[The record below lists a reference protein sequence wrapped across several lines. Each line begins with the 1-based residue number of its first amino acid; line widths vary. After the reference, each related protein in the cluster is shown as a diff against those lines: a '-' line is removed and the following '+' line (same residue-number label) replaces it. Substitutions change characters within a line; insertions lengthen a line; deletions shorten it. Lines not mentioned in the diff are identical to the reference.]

1 MTQIEIK
8 NIFNSPQIQTIVQA
22 DEFYFSKAREAIDK
36 WLQLKVNEQM
46 KDDLIRLSLDY
57 TQFLEIAMINPEIEE
72 IQELLLEIVS
82 YCDNNAR
89 GKNTYNRYE
98 DKRVLAKAAVR
109 MGDWVSA
116 LVKLKFNHEEIQG
129 SSIKNAFSYIQN
141 PRENCTILSENH
153 RKMLA
158 EKLFQ
163 QSFASADF
171 VTQLKDYFSSYNL
184 TVNHPENYTYLLSSI
199 IYQMKNSWMEEVLG
213 LMATDG
219 TGWQDELLEL
229 DEDYKGFVSWNSKK
243 PTMGAK
249 VLKQLADLI
258 KEGQTFPLFYAKGG
272 MVHYKAE
279 IVDFATSQDELNSK
293 NWKELNLHGFLSE
306 FDSYKDGNKKARI
319 LFFAE
324 AMEQMDPI
332 SMNEFGFYGNAQKP
346 RQDNLSPLKTIPEEK
361 LISIPFHKRE
371 INYWIFQGNPN
382 QFDFE
387 TALRENIL
395 DDWTVSAHKDKI
407 KPGDKVILW
416 ITGKASGCY
425 ALAEVTSE
433 PYEKEQSAD
442 SHLWK
447 TEDKNNT
454 KVDITI
460 THNWVDDPILKADLE
475 QESILKNLKV
485 GHQGTNFSAT
495 KDEYNYFLSLTNN
508 PSDFHEFI
516 KRFNPSDLAAYFEFL
531 REIIK
536 DFNIKMNDQRIS
548 FNYRR
553 NAGNLS
559 FTVGQRYCLSLDNND
574 NRGKFGFISK
584 DKLFKDSEQY
594 KGNHPRPWYTH
605 KNNLQFTHEEKQNIF
620 EGIKVEYN
628 RSDVSGFR
636 KYNKEDF
643 EAFIIENKRNATTM
657 TNAKQHPQPLNQIL
671 YGPPGTGKTY
681 TLKTEYFP
689 LYTTT
694 EAAITKDVHFENA
707 VRDCS
712 WWQVIAVALI
722 QLGKSKVSAI
732 AEHPWVVQKTNLSNS
747 KTVRP
752 TIWGQLQSHTID
764 SCEFVNV
771 KSKQQPFIFN
781 KTEDSCWEILEEE
794 VKEQI
799 PEIYELIDSVE
810 NFKPNPNKEIKR
822 YVFTTFHQSFNY
834 EDFIEGIKPIMNDDE
849 GTGEVAYRIE
859 DGVFKDLCKRAESD
873 PNNRYAIFIDEIN
886 RGNVSA
892 IFGELITLIEPD
904 KRKGAKHAMNA
915 ILPYSKAPFSVP
927 VNVDIYGTMNTA
939 DRSVEALDTALRRRF
954 SFTEMPPIYDID
966 EEKATLQYTYA
977 GVVGSKLLETI
988 NNRIEK
994 LLDRDHLIGH
1004 SYFLMAKGE
1013 DAEAKLIDS
1022 FYRNII
1028 PLLQEYFYGD
1038 YAKIGAVLGSGFV
1051 FKNQEDSVI
1060 FGDGFNEEE
1069 YSDKDIYQIIDYR
1082 VANNP
1087 LIKTDMS
1094 FESAIQKLMNTPK
1107 EKASEP
1113 GA

>member
-129 SSIKNAFSYIQN
+129 NSIKNAFSYIQN

-158 EKLFQ
+158 ENLFQ

-416 ITGKASGCY
+416 ITGKVSGCY

-485 GHQGTNFSAT
+485 GNQGTNFSAT

-584 DKLFKDSEQY
+584 DKLFKESEQY
-594 KGNHPRPWYTH
+594 KGNLPRPWYTY

-747 KTVRP
+747 RTVRP

-781 KTEDSCWEILEEE
+781 KTEDSYWEILEEE

-822 YVFTTFHQSFNY
+822 YVFTTFHRSFNY

-892 IFGELITLIEPD
+892 IFGELITLIETD
-904 KRKGAKHAMNA
+904 KRKGAEHAMNA

-939 DRSVEALDTALRRRF
+939 DRSIEALDTALRRRF

-1087 LIKTDMS
+1087 LIKTDMT